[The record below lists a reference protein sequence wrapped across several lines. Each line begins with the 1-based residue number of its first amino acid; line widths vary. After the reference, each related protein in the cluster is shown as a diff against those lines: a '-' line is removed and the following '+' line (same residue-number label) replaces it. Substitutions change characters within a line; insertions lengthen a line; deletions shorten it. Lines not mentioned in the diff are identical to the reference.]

1 MNAILVSAIAALVPL
16 AIGYVWFHPKV
27 FGNIF
32 LTGARFSTTEQ
43 QKQNMLLVFALTY
56 VYSFFIAFGLH
67 SVTIHQF
74 GLGGLL
80 QPEQGYTDPEGA
92 ITTLTEM
99 SKVFAHKFRTFRHGA
114 IHGAINGI
122 LILLPVCAING
133 LFERKG
139 WKYILV
145 NAGYW
150 ILSTAVMG
158 GIICQF
164 SGK

>member
-1 MNAILVSAIAALVPL
+1 MLVSALAALVPL

-27 FGNIF
+27 FGKIF
-32 LTGARFSTTEQ
+32 LAGARFNENEPE
-43 QKQNMLLVFALTY
+43 QNMILIFGLTY
-56 VYSFFIAFGLH
+56 VYGFLIALGLH
-67 SVTIHQF
+67 AITIHQF

-80 QPEQGYTDPEGA
+80 QPELGYTDPEGA

-114 IHGAINGI
+114 IHGTINGI

-150 ILSTAVMG
+150 IICTALMG

-164 SGK
+164 SGR